1 MRIKNSVLLLG
12 ISVAMTLFFV
22 APSSM
27 AAQPKPG
34 THAPMIT
41 STFAVEKG
49 YQGYIWKIY
58 LEAEDPD
65 GDMLRIA
72 SVAEQP
78 GFAHPFTD
86 WIFIKSPY
94 QKHFKGYIQ
103 WNIGQG
109 PQYLWPYTHITLN
122 VSIQDKA
129 GNWSN
134 EVIFPFAFQEG
145 IDSTDYRLP
154 APFDQGE
161 LAKIGNVFI
170 DIYQNPQTGVRREH

>member
-1 MRIKNSVLLLG
+1 MGL
-12 ISVAMTLFFV
+12 
-22 APSSM
+22 
-27 AAQPKPG
+27 AQTKPTKPG
-34 THAPMIT
+34 THTPMIT

-49 YQGYIWKIY
+49 YYGYIWKIY

-65 GDMLRIA
+65 GDMLKIA

-78 GFAHPFTD
+78 GKGRYFTD
-86 WIFIKSPY
+86 WIFIKPAY

-103 WNIGQG
+103 WNIGQDAY
-109 PQYLWPYTHITLN
+109 YLSYYAPFITITLN

-134 EVIFPFAFQEG
+134 EVLFPFTFVTG
-145 IDSTDYRLP
+145 DSNQYAYKLP

-161 LAKIGNVFI
+161 NPKLGNVFI
-170 DIYQNPQTGVRREH
+170 DLHDIPSAGFKRVH